1 MLEVKVRAVVDE
13 AVAVKCFELVDPFER
28 ELPPF
33 DAGAHID
40 VMIPEAFL
48 RQYSLCSNPEDR
60 RRYLIGVLRE
70 ETGRGGSKA
79 MHDKVRP
86 GHLITISRPR
96 NTFALAEAAERYLL
110 IAGGIGITPM
120 MAMLE
125 TLKSRK
131 ANFTMHY
138 CARSPERMAFKERLT
153 EFVRR
158 GRVIYHYDGGDPS
171 RGLRP
176 ADVLGTWQ
184 DGTHLY
190 YCGPAGLMGA
200 IASAAAHWPAG
211 TVHCEYFTPPPTSVP
226 YVTGTTAELGGEFKI
241 KIASTGA
248 VLAVPGGRSI
258 VDVLRGAGIECT
270 TSCESGLCGTC
281 RTRYLAGSPEH
292 HDFVLTEAERGE
304 YVMICCARSLSEML
318 MLDL

>member
-13 AVAVKCFELVDPFER
+13 ALAVKCFKLVDPFER

-40 VMIPEAFL
+40 VMIPGDFL
-48 RQYSLCSNPEDR
+48 RQYSLCSNPQDR
-60 RRYLIGVLRE
+60 RHYLIGVLRE

-79 MHDKVRP
+79 MHDSVRA
-86 GHLITISRPR
+86 GDLITVSRPR
-96 NTFALAEAAERYLL
+96 NTFALVDSAERYLL
-110 IAGGIGITPM
+110 IAGGIGVTPM

-138 CARSPERMAFKERLT
+138 CARSPERMAFKDRLT
-153 EFVRR
+153 EFVQR
-158 GRVIYHYDGGDPS
+158 GQVIYHYDGGEPS

-176 ADVLGTWQ
+176 ADALGTWQ
-184 DGTHLY
+184 AGTHLY

-200 IASAAAHWPAG
+200 IASAAAHWPAE
-211 TVHCEYFTPPPTSVP
+211 TVHCEYFTPPPAPVP
-226 YVTGTTAELGGEFKI
+226 QPTGATIDLGGEFKI

-248 VLAVPGGRSI
+248 VLTVPSRRSI

-281 RTRYLAGSPEH
+281 RTRYLAGTPEH
-292 HDFVLTEAERGE
+292 HDFVLTEAEREE
-304 YVMICCARSLSEML
+304 YVMICCARSLSML
-318 MLDL
+318 VLDL